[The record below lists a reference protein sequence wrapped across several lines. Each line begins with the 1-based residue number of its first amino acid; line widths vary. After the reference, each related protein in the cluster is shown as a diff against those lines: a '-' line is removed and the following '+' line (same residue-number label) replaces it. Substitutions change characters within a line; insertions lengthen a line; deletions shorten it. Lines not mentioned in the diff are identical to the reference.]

1 MLIIEITGATGTP
14 PYDVYICDTTLT
26 YCYLISGGTTIP
38 PTVEYTLS
46 GLFEGTTPIIIKI
59 IDSQGCEFFQL
70 YNCST
75 SPTPTPSNT
84 PTPTPT
90 TTPGCHCI
98 SFENTGITIS
108 TFSLIQC
115 NNTILEGDINPTITL
130 FYCGYNPTGGT
141 DVIVTISDVCVD
153 NSCPVVTPSITP
165 TI

>member
-1 MLIIEITGATGTP
+1 MQTIEITGATGTP

-46 GLFEGTTPIIIKI
+46 GLFEGVTPIIIKI

-70 YNCST
+70 YNCPT
-75 SPTPTPSNT
+75 SPTPTPTNT

-98 SFENTGITIS
+98 SFENTGTTTS
-108 TFSLIQC
+108 TFGLVQCDNLIL
-115 NNTILEGDINPTITL
+115 TGSIYSGTTL
-130 FYCGYNPTGGT
+130 YYCGSSPTGYT
-141 DVIVTISDVCVD
+141 NVNFTIGSVCVD
-153 NSCPVVTPSITP
+153 NSCI
-165 TI
+165 